1 MLKELNSIANGLLGL
16 HGYPVGPTV
25 AAETPLKRAPQV
37 KETSAESMRA
47 AGKSAGSRVPVV
59 PVRARSYFAW

>member
-16 HGYPVGPTV
+16 HGYPTPSTAATGTPV
-25 AAETPLKRAPQV
+25 ARAPRV
-37 KETSAESMRA
+37 TEKPA
-47 AGKSAGSRVPVV
+47 ANVRTATKSATPCVRVV

>member
-25 AAETPLKRAPQV
+25 AKTTLERAPLV
-37 KETSAESMRA
+37 KETVMANRQPAS
-47 AGKSAGSRVPVV
+47 KSATACVPVV